1 MVKLKVSKLIY
12 LGCVFGCVLLFG
24 GCNQS
29 GQNTANNG
37 DTTKVFK
44 QPLFKHKVKVK
55 HAKNFNIT
63 YHNNYKVVS
72 LFKPF
77 QNTKDTMRYAL
88 VQRGTTAPKGFK
100 KSEIIEI
107 PIRKIITLSH
117 THVAFIQEL
126 GQIAS
131 VQGVSAPQY
140 LTNPALAEKHA
151 QNKLVIAGTSM
162 ELNNETILAAQP
174 DVVMASGMTTGAFKQ
189 YQVLIH
195 AGVPLII
202 NSEWLE
208 KTPLGRAEWIKF
220 VAAFYNME
228 KVVNDK
234 FKQIEQEYTN
244 LKKLT
249 ANIEKKPNVVWG
261 LPFKNTWYMPRG
273 ESFVGQFLQDAGA
286 NYYWKDEKGVGSLP
300 LDFEAVYGKA
310 QGADFWLV
318 ESSVKSR
325 QEIKE
330 HDTRFSDFAAFKNDK
345 IYNND
350 KKLTKKGVNV
360 YLNTSLVHPNWVLA
374 DMIRLFHPALLPDH
388 QMVYYRKL
396 P

>member
-1 MVKLKVSKLIY
+1 MPVI
-12 LGCVFGCVLLFG
+12 
-24 GCNQS
+24 
-29 GQNTANNG
+29 
-37 DTTKVFK
+37 
-44 QPLFKHKVKVK
+44 
-55 HAKNFNIT
+55 

-72 LFKPF
+72 ILKPF
-77 QNTKDTMRYAL
+77 QDTKNTMQYIL
-88 VQRGTTAPKGFK
+88 VQRGTPAPKGFK

-107 PIRKIITLSH
+107 PIRKAIALSH

-126 GQIAS
+126 EQIAS

-140 LTNPALAEKHA
+140 LTNPTLIEKYQ
-151 QNKLVIAGTSM
+151 QNKLVVAGTVM

-174 DVVMASGMTTGAFKQ
+174 DMVMASGMVTSAFKQ
-189 YQVLIH
+189 YQVLIN
-195 AGVPLII
+195 AGIPLII

-220 VAAFYNME
+220 VALFYNLE
-228 KVVNDK
+228 QVVNDK
-234 FKQIEQEYTN
+234 FKQIEEEYAD

-249 ANIEKKPNVVWG
+249 TAIEKKPDIVLG
-261 LPFKNTWYMPRG
+261 LPFKDTWYMPRG

-286 NYYWKDEKGVGSLP
+286 NYYWKDEKGVGALP

-318 ESSVKSR
+318 EGTVKDR
-325 QEIKE
+325 QEIKGR
-330 HDTRFSDFAAFKNDK
+330 DTRFGDFAAFGAKK
-345 IYNND
+345 VYNND
-350 KKLTKKGVNV
+350 KKLTKRRVNV

-374 DMIRLFHPALLPDH
+374 DMIKIFHPALLPKH
-388 QMVYYRKL
+388 QMVYYRQL